1 MSRLALRRATLFTC
15 ATLLACSALAPLAA
29 QQPAAAAPPFDASF
43 DVNGATYTG
52 GTSFVVDKAG
62 KVTGTMKLDSP
73 AVVSATLNG
82 EVKDGVWTFN
92 YPFTMDNQGQ
102 ACSGTV
108 SGTAKVNADRSE
120 AAGSVTIGGDC
131 APEAMTGTFLFKKR
145 AK

>member
-1 MSRLALRRATLFTC
+1 MSRLTLRRATLFTG
-15 ATLLACSALAPLAA
+15 AALLACSALVPLAA
-29 QQPAAAAPPFDASF
+29 QQSAAAAPPFDATF
-43 DVNGATYTG
+43 DVNGSTYSG

-62 KVTGTMKLDSP
+62 KVSGTMKLDSP
-73 AVVSATLNG
+73 ALVNAKLNG

-108 SGTAKVNADRSE
+108 SGTAKVKADGSE

-131 APEAMTGTFLFKKR
+131 GPEALTGTFLFKKR